1 MSSFGI
7 NLDLQLR
14 GEDKF
19 RRAIRTVGQL
29 EAALKKVGKEV
40 DIAGKLP
47 GRGKEADQIGT
58 VTKRLNDLAKKL
70 VQTGSSGKKTQAG
83 VADLT
88 SAFKALSA
96 SSNTASLSFKNFVE
110 ATVVAERE
118 ANKLARAEENIRRA
132 FLGMQSVEEREAQ
145 LERRA
150 NLLRNLRTRKKL
162 KEEEARVREKN
173 AKAAEREAKALE
185 RQAKAEKRRQASRG
199 NALSNAAQG
208 AILGG
213 GFPLLFG
220 GPSFSAVGG
229 LFGGGLAG
237 AIGGQQASF
246 AGGILG
252 SVLGK
257 PFDAI
262 TQSAIELGKALEN
275 PTKSIQQLVD
285 VLPLAGSKT
294 KGLIGDLQELGL
306 DSVAGALAVQELND
320 QLGALGLQDVD
331 KLKEGTDALSNAFK
345 ELKLL
350 GVAFA
355 APGLVNGVQMLTKL
369 IIGIKQDQG
378 FLARA
383 TRATL
388 GFLTRSDATADF
400 QNRKGPFANTPQAT
414 LKTLEKQNQA
424 KQLTE
429 RQLQV
434 QGLINSIRSQT
445 VGLAQIE
452 AQIEAN
458 RLNLI
463 RGELQVVQ
471 AAVEV
476 DRAQLALDK
485 ASLNVIAET
494 NESEKARLIV
504 KRDVAAAALFEA
516 RAAKENAIILARQAQ
531 AAFELERATKNQA
544 ISMADMTAEIAA
556 QQAIRATSP
565 FENQDFLMDPYFGGS
580 RKLESEQNLKF
591 AETLKIMN
599 KELDDVYKN
608 IEFGTDL
615 DDKARLA
622 LVDKAVELENNI
634 ARYKEYQ
641 PAIDQAALAQAR
653 FNEAMAIAV
662 PVTDSLF
669 NNLVAVVEGT
679 KTAKEAFADFLRD
692 IASLLMD
699 AAKQMIATYISIG
712 IAKAF
717 AFGFSPSPAGS
728 QGNPFGS
735 DVVVPGLGGS
745 AVGGGR
751 IPLNAYAEGGYVSGP
766 TRALVGEGGE
776 SEYIIPESKMRES
789 MARYSRG
796 ARGSAVIPENGGGS
810 GAMSEGGGAAVA
822 APIDVRYTVERI
834 NSVDYVTADQFQA
847 GMRQAANQGAKQG
860 EQQTLKRLQMSS
872 STRKRVGM

>member
-1 MSSFGI
+1 MSSFVI

-185 RQAKAEKRRQASRG
+185 RQAKAEKRRQASRRNVLG
-199 NALSNAAQG
+199 DAAQG

-229 LFGGGLAG
+229 LLGGGLAG
-237 AIGGQQASF
+237 GIGGQQASF

-262 TQSAIELGKALEN
+262 TQSAIELGKALES
-275 PTKSIQQLVD
+275 PTKNIQQLVD

-350 GVAFA
+350 GIAFA

-369 IIGIKQDQG
+369 IVGIKQDQG

-388 GFLTRSDATADF
+388 SFLTRSDATADF

-414 LKTLEKQNQA
+414 LETLEKQNKA

-434 QGLINSIRSQT
+434 QGLVNSIRSQT
-445 VGLAQIE
+445 VGLAEIE

-485 ASLNVIAET
+485 ANLNVIAET

-504 KRDVAAAALFEA
+504 KRDVAAAALIEA
-516 RAAKENAIILARQAQ
+516 RAAKENAIILARQSQ

-565 FENQDFLMDPYFGGS
+565 FENQGFMMDPYFGGS
-580 RKLESEQNLKF
+580 RKLESEQNQKF
-591 AETLKIMN
+591 AETLRLMN
-599 KELDDVYKN
+599 AELDNVNKN

-615 DDKARLA
+615 DHEAKLA
-622 LVDKAVELENNI
+622 LVDKRIELENNI

-641 PAIDQAALAQAR
+641 PAIDQAALAQMR
-653 FNEAMAIAV
+653 FNEALALTV

-669 NNLVAVVEGT
+669 DNLVAVVEGT
-679 KTAKEAFADFLRD
+679 KTAKEAFASFLRD

-699 AAKQMIATYISIG
+699 AAKQMIATYIAIG
-712 IAKAF
+712 IARAF
-717 AFGFSPSPAGS
+717 AGMGS
-728 QGNPFGS
+728 
-735 DVVVPGLGGS
+735 
-745 AVGGGR
+745 GGGGDG
-751 IPLNAYAEGGYVSGP
+751 LNLTAVEQYSGIGANTPVTPFAEGGYVSGP
-766 TRALVGEGGE
+766 TNALVGEAGE
-776 SEYIIPESKMRES
+776 PEYVIPESKMRES

-796 ARGSAVIPENGGGS
+796 ARGSSVIPETGDS
-810 GAMSEGGGAAVA
+810 GTSGEGGGVAVA

-834 NSVDYVTADQFQA
+834 NSVDYVTADQFQR
-847 GMRQAANQGAKQG
+847 GMQQAAADGAKQG
-860 EQQTLKRLQMSS
+860 EQRALTTLRQNTSQRRRIGL
-872 STRKRVGM
+872 